1 MDLFALRQ
9 KHPSFIYR
17 GFKTEKKGNDLLLS
31 FDLELEPNIKFR
43 PTLKFKDLTQEIF
56 EKIDN
61 DKNTENLFNH
71 LGIAEIPSYWKVAC
85 SPEIKIEY
93 PLAKKQI
100 TFWQDLLLKGMGEF
114 YFKNKID
121 FTTPN
126 FVKIT
131 ADPTPKSEQKTNT
144 EKQSTSLEDKKLLV
158 PVGGGK
164 DSATVLG
171 ILEEKG
177 LKYDILL
184 LSPLSPAAKEI
195 AWLMKNDGHCQRIIE
210 IERKIDLKLLQLNQK
225 GYLNG
230 HTPFSAYLAFLSSA
244 VAYLYGHDLI
254 ILSNES
260 SADEENTIFHGQKIN
275 HQYSK
280 SSEFEKKFQSYAQ
293 NFLFANTKHSPYYF
307 SLLRPLSELEITKT
321 LVQLSE
327 INPKFAEILGIFRSC
342 NVGQKQGIW
351 CHHCS
356 KCAFVFTML
365 SAYLNPEFV
374 STKIFDENLFNK
386 KTLRETFFEL
396 AGFRDKKPFECVG
409 TFDETREAISLA
421 VEQYKKNKTEIPQT
435 LKDLHAEVKK
445 TRMGQDEKA

>member
-9 KHPSFIYR
+9 KHPSFAYR
-17 GFKTEKKGNDLLLS
+17 GFKAKKKGKDLLLS
-31 FDLELEPNIKFR
+31 FDLKLEPNIKFK
-43 PTLKFKDLTQEIF
+43 PTLRFKNLTQEIF
-56 EKIDN
+56 EKVNN
-61 DKNTENLFNH
+61 DPNIENLFHH
-71 LGIAEIPSYWKVAC
+71 LGIAEIPSYWKTTC

-93 PLAKKQI
+93 PLSTKQI
-100 TFWQDLLLKGMGEF
+100 EFWQDLLLKGMGEF

-121 FTTPN
+121 FTSSD
-126 FVKIT
+126 FVKVT
-131 ADPTPKSEQKTNT
+131 ALATQSEQKVDT
-144 EKQSTSLEDKKLLV
+144 EKQSTSLENQKLLV

-177 LKYDILL
+177 LEYDILL
-184 LSPLSPAAKEI
+184 LSPLSPAAEEI
-195 AWLMKNDGHCQRIIE
+195 AWLMKNEGHCQRIIKV
-210 IERKIDLKLLQLNQK
+210 ERKIDPKLLQLNQR

-230 HTPFSAYLAFLSSA
+230 HTPFSAYLAFLSST

-254 ILSNES
+254 ILSNEA

-280 SSEFEKKFQSYAQ
+280 SSEFERKFQTYAQ
-293 NFLFANTKHSPYYF
+293 KFLFANTKHSPYYF

-327 INPKFAEILGIFRSC
+327 INPKFEEILSIFRSC

-365 SAYLNPEFV
+365 SAYLNPKFV
-374 STKIFDENLFNK
+374 STKIFDENLFDK
-386 KTLRETFFEL
+386 KALRETFFEL

-409 TFDETREAISLA
+409 TFDETKEAISLA
-421 VEQYKKNKTEIPQT
+421 VKQYKKNKTEMPKT
-435 LKDLHAEVKK
+435 LKDLHAEIKK
-445 TRMGQDEKA
+445 TRMGQDEKV

>member
-1 MDLFALRQ
+1 MDLFALRK
-9 KHPSFIYR
+9 KHPSFRYR
-17 GFKTEKKGNDLLLS
+17 GFKTEKKGNDLLVS
-31 FDLELEPNIKFR
+31 FDFELEANIKFQA
-43 PTLKFKDLTQEIF
+43 TLKFRDLTQEIF
-56 EKIDN
+56 EKIDQDPN
-61 DKNTENLFNH
+61 VETLFHH
-71 LGIAEIPSYWKVAC
+71 LGIAEIPSYWKTTC
-85 SPEIKIEY
+85 SPEIRIDT
-93 PLAKKQI
+93 PLTKKQI
-100 TFWQDLLLKGMGEF
+100 EFWQDLLLKGMGEF

-121 FTTPN
+121 FTVPN

-131 ADPTPKSEQKTNT
+131 ALPAETEIKTNT

-184 LSPLSPAAKEI
+184 LSPLSPAAREI
-195 AWLMKNDGHCQRIIE
+195 SWLMKKEGHCQRIIKV
-210 IERKIDLKLLQLNQK
+210 ERKIDPQLLQLNQR

-230 HTPFSAYLAFLSSA
+230 HTPFSAYLAFLSSS

-254 ILSNES
+254 VLSNEA

-280 SSEFEKKFQSYAQ
+280 SSEFEKKFQTYAQ
-293 NFLFANTKHSPYYF
+293 NFLFADTKHSPYYF

-321 LVQLSE
+321 LVQLAE
-327 INPKFAEILGIFRSC
+327 INPKFEEILSIFRSC

-351 CHHCS
+351 CHHCP

-365 SAYLNPEFV
+365 SAYLDPKFV
-374 STKIFDENLFNK
+374 SNKIFDENLFNK

-396 AGFRDKKPFECVG
+396 AGLRDKKPFECVG
-409 TFDETREAISLA
+409 TFAETREAIALA
-421 VEQYKKNKTEIPQT
+421 VQQYQKNAEELPQT
-435 LKDLHAEVKK
+435 LKDLQAEIKK
-445 TRMGQDEKA
+445 TRMGQDENA